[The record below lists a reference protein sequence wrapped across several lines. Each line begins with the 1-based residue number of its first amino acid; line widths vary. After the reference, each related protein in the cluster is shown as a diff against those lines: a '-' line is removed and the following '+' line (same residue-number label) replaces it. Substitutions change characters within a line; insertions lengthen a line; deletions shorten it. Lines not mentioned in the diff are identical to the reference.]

1 MKLDVKVASIDALD
15 AVKARPHQ
23 IIQRPRGERDCL
35 GGIENVGS
43 VTLRSPLIN
52 QSVHMIIDCMMRNLS
67 TTGAALEVSNQIG
80 VPSKFTL
87 VVPGDGLHLACN
99 VVWRSEY
106 RIGVA
111 FD

>member
-52 QSVHMIIDCMMRNLS
+52 QSVHMIYAKARPGS
-67 TTGAALEVSNQIG
+67 VSNLAVEQI
-80 VPSKFTL
+80 
-87 VVPGDGLHLACN
+87 
-99 VVWRSEY
+99 RS
-106 RIGVA
+106 
-111 FD
+111 